1 VNRAAA
7 AVRRAPLL
15 VLLVGTAAAQGASVH
30 AAFAADPRAEG
41 PPGLVWLR
49 QELLARR
56 PEWPA
61 GRQALDAFALHV
73 DGRGLRIGEAL
84 PLPRGAAAAGELAID
99 GASATFA
106 TASFATG
113 VDGHDELYLRGAAV
127 PPALAPLLAALH
139 VDVDG
144 APRLVDL
151 TALLGNLTGPVLE
164 GDGVRALLPLLA
176 ARCGEATFA
185 VARDGDGLRVRGGS
199 DGGLAL
205 PLALLWLAAADQ
217 SAPALRG
224 PAMALCLRAFGGRD
238 GDRAEAVRQLQRA
251 GADGLPGLRALL
263 HADEECRLA
272 AIDGLV
278 RMRAVAELPR
288 IVAAAQRGLPLATAM
303 AATAVRELWADA
315 PADVRAAVR
324 SALARSDALDA
335 SAIPANAAPAA
346 PDPRWRLLAELGLVA
361 IGLLGLWQR
370 ERAGARAVFAR
381 A

>member
-1 VNRAAA
+1 VTGAAP
-7 AVRRAPLL
+7 AVLRAP
-15 VLLVGTAAAQGASVH
+15 VLALAIGAAAAQGASVH

-61 GRQALDAFALHV
+61 GRPPLDAFALHV
-73 DGRGLRIGEAL
+73 DARGLRISEAL
-84 PLPRGAAAAGELAID
+84 PLPRGAIAAGELALD
-99 GASATFA
+99 GDASAT
-106 TASFATG
+106 FATG
-113 VDGHDELYLRGAAV
+113 VDGHDELRLRAPTV
-127 PPALAPLLAALH
+127 PPSLAPLLAALH

-151 TALLGNLTGPVLE
+151 PALVGNLTGPVLE
-164 GDGVRALLPLLA
+164 GDGLRALLPLLA
-176 ARCGEATFA
+176 ARCGEVTFA
-185 VARDGDGLRVRGGS
+185 VARDGDVLVVRGGS

-205 PLALLWLAAADQ
+205 PLALSWLAAADPA
-217 SAPALRG
+217 APALRG

-251 GADGLPGLRALL
+251 GAEGLPGLRALL

-335 SAIPANAAPAA
+335 SAIPAPAA
-346 PDPRWRLLAELGLVA
+346 QPAPDWRWRLCVELGLVA
-361 IGLLGLWQR
+361 AGLFGLWQR
-370 ERAGARAVFAR
+370 ERARARAMFAR